1 MFELMFCSILT
12 ILPDYLFRRYGQ
24 GKRFGHEITLFS
36 VWYELRWGITA
47 CLFLTVSL
55 ITVVFYYHPAT
66 SNVTSFYRTI
76 PVLPESGGRV
86 TEIYVGLND
95 EVTQG
100 QPLFRLDSSVQ
111 QAALETAQQKV
122 AEVDAQMR
130 VAEADLVT
138 ADGRIQESQ
147 GAYDQ
152 ALEELATKQELR
164 QRNPDV
170 VPTREIDRLQNVV
183 DSRFGALA
191 AAQSSKK
198 SLETTLTSLLPAQKA
213 SAIAQVAQAQ
223 AELDKAV
230 IYAGVDG
237 TMQQFTLRVGDYVNP
252 MIRPAGILIPKG
264 AGRVAFIAGF
274 GQISAQVLKVG
285 MTAEMSCASKPFVVI
300 PMVISEFQEVI
311 SSGQLRQTDLLLDA
325 TQVVKPGSV
334 LVYLQPMF
342 AGGIDSVPPG
352 STCFANAYTSNY
364 DRLHSDEPLSTPQ
377 WLALHAID
385 TVGLVHAMLM
395 RIQVILV
402 PVTSLVFSGGH

>member
-364 DRLHSDEPLSTPQ
+364 DRLHSDEPLSTPP